1 MDWKEWTVR
10 PHDLRHSFC
19 VMLRD
24 TGVDL
29 KLAIRWM
36 GHADEK
42 MILKIYDHITD
53 LRIQS
58 AIKSINECNDN
69 KWMSNGCQKTSK
81 KRRKAI

>member
-1 MDWKEWTVR
+1 MDWRPWTVR

-24 TGVDL
+24 AGVDL

-42 MILKIYDHITD
+42 MILRIYDHVSAM
-53 LRIQS
+53 RIES
-58 AIKSINECNDN
+58 AVRSMND
-69 KWMSNGCQKTSK
+69 MISEQRASNGRQKEPL
-81 KRRKAI
+81 KRRKAL